1 MTDFRPFCGIRPKE
15 ELAHKIAVVPHEKA
29 YRKPDEKLEKMLRD
43 GGMIQ
48 DENPCYYLYELD
60 RKGNIQTGLVG
71 CVSIDDYLNGRI
83 RKHENTTTGKEKAL
97 INYMEKCRIQ
107 TSPIF
112 LTHRENQALSDIY
125 GRIKEEKPL
134 YSFFTQDGVR
144 HRIWNVQKAVHIS
157 EIRNFVRT
165 MSELYIA
172 DGHHRA
178 ASAVKIGLK
187 RRAEDG
193 TYTGEEEYNYMLSV
207 LFSSRDLKIWDYNRY
222 VHDLN
227 GNTVEQFLGK
237 VRKQCELTIG
247 RGLKPK
253 EKGTIRMYVNHT
265 WYTLTIK
272 TKELKERT
280 VDSLDVVKLQNR
292 ILAPIL
298 GITQPKTDERL
309 EFIGGMHGCSE
320 LKRLV
325 DEKGGVAFSMYPTD
339 MEELF
344 AVADEGLLMPPK
356 STWIEPKLKNGLFI
370 HRF

>member
-15 ELAHKIAVVPHEKA
+15 ELAHKIAAVPHERV
-29 YRKPDEKLEKMLRD
+29 YRKPDEKLEKMLQD

-48 DENPCYYLYELD
+48 EETPCYYLYELE
-60 RKGNIQTGLVG
+60 RMGHIQTGLIG

-83 RKHENTTTGKEKAL
+83 RKHENTKTEKEKAL
-97 INYMEKCRIQ
+97 TSYMEKCRIQ
-107 TSPIF
+107 TGPIF
-112 LTHRENQALSDIY
+112 LAHRENPALSDIY
-125 GRIKEEKPL
+125 VRIKKEKPL
-134 YSFFTQDGVR
+134 YSFSTKDGVR
-144 HRIWNVQKAVHIS
+144 HRIWNVQKAAYIS
-157 EIRNFVRT
+157 EIRNLFQKVP
-165 MSELYIA
+165 ELYIA

-187 RRAEDG
+187 RREEDG
-193 TYTGEEEYNYMLSV
+193 NYTGEEAYNYMLSV
-207 LFSSRDLKIWDYNRY
+207 LFSSQDLKIWDYNRY